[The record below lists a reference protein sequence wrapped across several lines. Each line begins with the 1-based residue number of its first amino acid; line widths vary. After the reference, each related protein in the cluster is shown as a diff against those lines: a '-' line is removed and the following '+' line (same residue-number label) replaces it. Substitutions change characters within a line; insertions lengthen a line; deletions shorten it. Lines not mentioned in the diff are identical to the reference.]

1 MSTSRNTKSIEELIT
16 MYENDQLLLP
26 EFQRDFKWPI
36 EKSETLFDSIFKDLF
51 IGSIILSKPQFDL
64 ACKKLDLRERGSKK
78 RKPVPQRF
86 TATDFETKEIHTI
99 LDGQQRVTSIY
110 RALKGPDVINL
121 IFKDVDKLLSEEYYD
136 YEKNE
141 PKVGYDEYIDGFDS
155 SKPDD
160 TSLYISLKDLYEGMN
175 KRETPFLNEY
185 IKPILDGFSLSNEQK
200 EVLNDFVIHL
210 KSDFISSILKQ
221 KTLISVQLLDMN
233 IEKFC
238 LYFERSNSQGL
249 TLSFTDIITAKVYTE
264 FNLRKEID
272 KAVEKHQ
279 YFNEKLVDST
289 VRYINYLANDS
300 VTKKSILKDLTG
312 SHFNKYWS
320 DVVKDLST
328 IQGWMLENNWAF
340 DISKL
345 PYKTMLLPILSF
357 YQNLQSK
364 EFSQANQNQID
375 HLKFWFYGSIID
387 TRYGGARHGST
398 NVVIK
403 EDCDIM
409 KDIAKGHFPSKT
421 YWQKIRI
428 DYSFEEFKKID
439 SKSNAKFMAL
449 NYYMW
454 NKKPFKNFG
463 NYADVSFTEKVDVHH
478 LFPTDYI
485 VKKFG
490 KLSDEFDY
498 ADTILNK
505 VRINKIENIKIGN
518 KPPKQYLEEIKNK
531 NSELK
536 KSMETH
542 FIGESEKFMNGDF
555 DENYFDFLQ
564 ARFDK
569 IEPLLAELKTTSENL
584 NEGKTSNIWIKNGI

>member
-1 MSTSRNTKSIEELIT
+1 MSTSRNTKSIEELIA
-16 MYENDQLLLP
+16 MYDNNQLLLP

-64 ACKKLDLRERGSKK
+64 SCKKLDLRERGSKK
-78 RKPVPQRF
+78 RKPVPKKY
-86 TATDFETKEIHTI
+86 TAFDFETKEIHTV

-121 IFKDVDKLLSEEYYD
+121 IFKDIDTLLSSEYYD
-136 YEKNE
+136 YETNE
-141 PKVGYDEYIDGFDS
+141 PKVSYDEYIDGFDS

-160 TSLYISLKDLYEGMN
+160 KSIYISLKDLYEGMN
-175 KRETPFLNEY
+175 KRETPFLDEY
-185 IKPILDGFSLSNEQK
+185 INPILDTLNINSQQK
-200 EVLNDFVIHL
+200 EVLKDFVLQL

-272 KAVEKHQ
+272 KAVQKNQ
-279 YFNEKLVDST
+279 YFNDTLVDAT
-289 VRYINYLANDS
+289 VRYLNYLANDS

-312 SHFNKYWS
+312 SHFITYWPS
-320 DVVKDLST
+320 VVKDLST
-328 IQGWMLENNWAF
+328 IQSWMIENNWAF

-357 YQNLQSK
+357 YQNLKSK
-364 EFSQANQNQID
+364 EFSQATQNQID
-375 HLKFWFYGSIID
+375 HLKFWFYGSIMD

-409 KDIAKGHFPSKT
+409 KDIAKGKFPPKT

-428 DYSFEEFKKID
+428 DYSFEEYKKMD
-439 SKSNAKFMAL
+439 SNSNAKAMAL
-449 NYYMW
+449 NYFIW
-454 NKKPFKNFG
+454 HKKPFKNLG

-485 VKKFG
+485 IKKFTRQ
-490 KLSDEFDY
+490 SDEFDF

-518 KPPKQYLEEIKNK
+518 KPPKQYLEEIKLK
-531 NSELK
+531 NPELK
-536 KSMETH
+536 KSLKTH
-542 FIGESEKFMNGDF
+542 FIGVTEKFMNGDY
-555 DENYFDFLQ
+555 DEDYFGFLKV
-564 ARFDK
+564 RYDTL
-569 IEPLLAELKTTSENL
+569 EPLLDELKITSDNL
-584 NEGKTSNIWIKNGI
+584 NIGKEDNIWEKNGI